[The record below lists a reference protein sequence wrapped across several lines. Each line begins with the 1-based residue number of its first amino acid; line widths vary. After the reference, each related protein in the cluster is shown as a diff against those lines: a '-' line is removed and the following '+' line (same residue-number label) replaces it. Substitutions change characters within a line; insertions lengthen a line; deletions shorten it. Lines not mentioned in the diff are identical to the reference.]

1 MITKLA
7 SHRSLIILFSKI
19 SISKRAYKTIDS
31 KWNKILSD
39 RSAYS
44 SVAYRVWKRIS
55 YEKIYQLNDIAVGGF
70 WPEKVVLLDIDPL
83 VSLDRQKVADRIG
96 SDKIEF
102 FQNIRKGYLRLSE
115 EFSESF

>member
-1 MITKLA
+1 MSERI
-7 SHRSLIILFSKI
+7 
-19 SISKRAYKTIDS
+19 
-31 KWNKILSD
+31 
-39 RSAYS
+39 AYS
-44 SVAYRVWKRIS
+44 SVAYQGVGRELG

-115 EFSESF
+115 EFSESFLVLDAEKNLEANLMKICNWLGIDKA

>member
-1 MITKLA
+1 M
-7 SHRSLIILFSKI
+7 
-19 SISKRAYKTIDS
+19 
-31 KWNKILSD
+31 SD

-44 SVAYRVWKRIS
+44 SVAYQGVGRELG
-55 YEKIYQLNDIAVGGF
+55 YEKNYQLNDIAVGGF

-102 FQNIRKGYLRLSE
+102 FKNKRRIFEAFKEFWKILVLDAENSLE
-115 EFSESF
+115 ENLMKVCNWLGIDKA